1 MHSLPVSLSHLHLTY
16 TKKVIFKLQQLKE
29 KVETFYVF
37 VTKTVHDYLN
47 RVRLGPGLMEETQV
61 LDFFIFKLY

>member
-1 MHSLPVSLSHLHLTY
+1 MTLLRIMHSLPVSLSRLHLTY
-16 TKKVIFKLQQLKE
+16 TK

-61 LDFFIFKLY
+61 LDFFYF

>member
-1 MHSLPVSLSHLHLTY
+1 M
-16 TKKVIFKLQQLKE
+16 
-29 KVETFYVF
+29 F

-61 LDFFIFKLY
+61 LDFLFLSYIDTGMPVHIS